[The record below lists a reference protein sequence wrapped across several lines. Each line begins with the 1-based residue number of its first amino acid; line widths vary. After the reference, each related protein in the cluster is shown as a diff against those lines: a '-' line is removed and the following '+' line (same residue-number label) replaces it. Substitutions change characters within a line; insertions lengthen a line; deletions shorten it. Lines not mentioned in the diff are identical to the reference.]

1 MYNAGDLIVY
11 GTTGV
16 CRVESVGEAAMS
28 GAPADKLYY
37 KLTPLIRGGV
47 IYTPTDTRVSMRP
60 AISAEEA
67 EAVLRQ
73 VPSIQPDDLTGHSVH
88 ELGEIYAAA
97 IAEGSLAGLAK
108 LAMSIYRR
116 KLTPEKQR
124 CRYGRVDVKYIKL
137 AEELLCGEVSVVLG
151 EKYEDVLRRFFH
163 LASMSRGE

>member
-11 GTTGV
+11 GTTGI
-16 CRVESVGEAAMS
+16 CRVESVGAAAMA

-47 IYTPTDTRVSMRP
+47 IYTPTDTRVAMRP
-60 AISAEEA
+60 AISREGAES
-67 EAVLRQ
+67 VLRQ
-73 VPSIQPDDLTGHSVH
+73 VPAIEPDDLASHSIH

-97 IAEGSLAGLAK
+97 ISDGSLTGLAK

-137 AEELLCGEVSVVLG
+137 AEELLCGELSVALG
-151 EKYEDVLRRFFH
+151 ERYEDVLQRFFE
-163 LASMSRGE
+163 LASMTRGE